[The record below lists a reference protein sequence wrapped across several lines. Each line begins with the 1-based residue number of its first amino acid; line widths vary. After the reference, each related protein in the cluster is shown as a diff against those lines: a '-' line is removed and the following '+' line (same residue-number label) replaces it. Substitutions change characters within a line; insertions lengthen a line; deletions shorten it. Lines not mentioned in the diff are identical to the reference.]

1 MTKKKGEEKEIL
13 LETIIQG
20 IQEVKGNNIV
30 CLDLSEI
37 PASVTD
43 KFVICDGS
51 SSTQVDAI
59 ANKVEEFTYK
69 KLDQKPWKKEGYTN
83 SNWIILDYF
92 DIVVHVFSKE
102 ARALYDLEGLWADA
116 KIKEI
121 AMDL

>member
-1 MTKKKGEEKEIL
+1 MAKKEGGDLNLL
-13 LETIIQG
+13 LETIVQG
-20 IQEVKGNNIV
+20 IQEVKGNNII

-43 KFVICDGS
+43 YFVVCDGS
-51 SSTQVDAI
+51 STTQVDGI
-59 ANKVEEFTYK
+59 ARKVEEFTKK
-69 KLDQKPWKKEGYTN
+69 KLNQYPWKTEGYAN

-102 ARALYDLEGLWADA
+102 NRELYNLEGLWADA

-121 AMDL
+121 AIEH